1 MAGIDTLAVW
11 GGGVRAG
18 LLTREH
24 RHEYVFAY
32 APGTPS
38 NTQVSLTMPVR
49 LASWQS
55 RDLHPIFQM
64 NLPEG
69 ALLEVIRRAIAKLVR
84 NDDLSILRVTGGN
97 QVGRN
102 RFSLPGDDV
111 PNVNETPETL
121 DALLTYPNARELFQ
135 ELVER
140 YALRSGVSGVQPKV
154 MLDAADRGTLA
165 SNGYIVKSWG
175 ADYPQLAAN
184 EFFCM
189 TAVKLAG
196 LPTPEFF
203 LSDNGGLFIMKRFDI
218 GPDGASLGFEDMC
231 SLQALGTSQKYTGS
245 YERVAPAASGTSFPG
260 STSWQRGNSFLR
272 RSSFRSC
279 SEMAMPI

>member
-24 RHEYVFAY
+24 RQEYVFAY

-38 NTQVSLTMPVR
+38 NAQVSLTMPVR

-69 ALLEVIRRAIAKLVR
+69 ALLEAISRAIAKLVG
-84 NDDLSILRVTGGN
+84 NDDLSLLRVTGGN

-121 DALLTYPNARELFQ
+121 DELLTYPNARE
-135 ELVER
+135 
-140 YALRSGVSGVQPKV
+140 
-154 MLDAADRGTLA
+154 
-165 SNGYIVKSWG
+165 
-175 ADYPQLAAN
+175 
-184 EFFCM
+184 FF
-189 TAVKLAG
+189 TNW
-196 LPTPEFF
+196 
-203 LSDNGGLFIMKRFDI
+203 LS
-218 GPDGASLGFEDMC
+218 
-231 SLQALGTSQKYTGS
+231 
-245 YERVAPAASGTSFPG
+245 
-260 STSWQRGNSFLR
+260 
-272 RSSFRSC
+272 
-279 SEMAMPI
+279 AMPYVRASPAFNPR